1 MPADIIETIR
11 SIFAYVLVLGVLVF
25 FHELGHF
32 SMARARGV
40 VVEVFSVG
48 FGPTLL
54 SRRAKSGTLWKLSA
68 LPLGGYVKMQGW
80 GAEPADAEV
89 AATPGSFSAATLG
102 SKAMIIAAGP
112 LANLVLAFVLFLLL
126 FAWHGQTLVAPVLSQ
141 VQAGAP
147 AAQAGLRA
155 GDRIFSIGGQTIG
168 DFEDLQ
174 RAVVPRPSTVLPL
187 TYQRAGQTL
196 QTVLH
201 VGSRT
206 EQGQAVGF
214 LGVEGDQIVTKH
226 LGPLGAVRAAAAE
239 TWAVTRATANGIW
252 NLIVHQKGLR
262 QLSGTIGIARLSG
275 QVAAMGAASLI
286 SFMAM
291 VSINL
296 GLINLVPIPILDGGH
311 LLFYAGEAIYGR
323 PIPRR
328 AQEVGLRFGFAVLL
342 SLFVFTT
349 VNDLTRL
356 GALNWV
362 VGQF

>member
-1 MPADIIETIR
+1 MIETIR
-11 SIFAYVLVLGVLVF
+11 SILAYVLVLGVLVF

-40 VVEVFSVG
+40 VVEVFSIG

-54 SRRAKSGTLWKLSA
+54 SRRARSGTVWKLSA

-80 GAEPADAEV
+80 GADPNDSSV
-89 AATPGSFSAATLG
+89 AATPGSFSAASLG

-112 LANLVLAFVLFLLL
+112 LANLVLAFVLFLGL

-147 AAQAGLRA
+147 AAQAGLHA
-155 GDRIFSIGGQTIG
+155 GDRILSIGGRTIG

-174 RAVVPRPSTVLPL
+174 RVIMPRPSAMLPVR
-187 TYQRAGQTL
+187 YQRAGATL
-196 QTVLH
+196 QTMLH
-201 VGSRT
+201 VGSRA
-206 EQGQAVGF
+206 ELGQTVGF
-214 LGVEGDQIVTKH
+214 LGVEGDETVTKH
-226 LGPLGAVRAAAAE
+226 LGPVGAAGAAAAE
-239 TWAVTRATANGIW
+239 TWDVTRATANGIW

-275 QVAAMGAASLI
+275 QVAALGVASLV

-311 LLFYAGEAIYGR
+311 LLFYAGEAVYGR

-328 AQEVGLRFGFAVLL
+328 AQEAGLRFGFAVLL

-356 GALNWV
+356 GALSWV
-362 VGQF
+362 VNQF